1 MLGFP
6 RASSPSSFTLESLVR
21 ILAALNGR
29 ARRFRFTSVH
39 LFDLEA
45 GSTVFDRNDVLAA
58 PSTESPTAVL
68 DGFVRRSRQPWS
80 TEDAA
85 SDARVVA
92 AGTNPAAAPASAPA
106 YRAYVGVPL
115 IDAQGAVFGVLCH
128 FDDRPATLDA
138 GELEVLVEA
147 THDLSSWLALW
158 ALHQRTAAADARA
171 AGISPA
177 DAERARIERE
187 SREHG
192 LLLSLD
198 AGVSRALV
206 AQVPLRDNL
215 RMALDVLVQKLGVA
229 CAHVWTLSETA
240 DTLELQASAGLST
253 QTCGVHARVAVGAF
267 KVGRVA
273 ATRRPLLEDDVTSD
287 DGDPEQEW
295 ARREGLVSFA
305 GYPLILDERLVGV
318 FAVLGRRPLSSA
330 TLLAMETV
338 GSSLA
343 QSIDR
348 RQAEERLRARELW
361 LSTTLASI
369 GDAVIA
375 TDEHGIVNYLNGVA
389 TELTGWSVEEAKGH
403 PLLDVFP
410 IFNESTGAVVESP
423 VDKVLREGRIVG
435 LANHTVLR
443 HRSGRLTAIEDSAA
457 PIHLPGGP
465 LIGVVLVFRDAT
477 AVRRAEAERERL
489 FHEEQAA
496 RRDADVQRG
505 QLQTLIQN
513 APVAIAT
520 WKGPRHTF
528 DTINDRYL
536 ELLQGR
542 RDVIGKDIL
551 RAFPETD
558 AAHPLFQ
565 LFDEVY
571 RTGVPHTEPE
581 YRVQVTQDGQPLERI
596 FTFTLVPIRDA
607 SGQVDGLMACV
618 ADISE
623 VVRGREQIAA
633 ERDRASALAT
643 AESAARSQA
652 EQERDRS
659 NFLLHIAS
667 ALGEGLELEPLL
679 QRLADAIVPLRADFT
694 SVWGVGPNHTI
705 RRIVHAPYTAEVPT
719 LGSANAMRQSA
730 SFPIQRVVDTGEPL
744 IIEDLP
750 RWMEKSD
757 AAADA
762 KVVDQLALRHLL
774 AVPILRGREVVAVLS
789 VSRRAGRPFTQADRD
804 LFVAV
809 AHQTALSFE
818 NARLYAETV
827 RLRKAAEHATLAK
840 DQFLAR
846 VSHDLR
852 NPLTSILGWASLL
865 RDNRQDPTHIT
876 KGIDVIERNAR
887 AQVQLIE
894 DLLDVSRISSGK
906 MRLELATQAV
916 QEAIEQALDTARL
929 VADAKGVHIR
939 VSIDRE
945 VGIIAVDPDRFRQVV
960 WNLVSNAVKFT
971 PAGGTV
977 SVSAQRAVSQLHVV
991 VADTGCGISANFLP
1005 HVFESFEQAAQG
1017 ARRTSGLGLGLAIV
1031 RHIVELHGGTVHVE
1045 SDGEGRGSRFTV
1057 SIPIRAAIRPA
1068 GIDTEGEPM
1077 RAPRVLAGVHVLATD
1092 DEEDAREVVA
1102 AILRQA
1108 GATVTLAGSADEA
1121 LATLRQIR
1129 PAILVSD
1136 IGMPEKDGKWLLR
1149 QVRALPEEE
1158 GGRIPAVALTALARS
1173 KDRIEVLSAGFNTH
1187 VAKPAEPKELVLVV
1201 AGLLGREIPEDA
1213 D

>member
-39 LFDLEA
+39 LFDLDA

-68 DGFVRRSRQPWS
+68 DGFVRRSGLPWH
-80 TEDAA
+80 TDDAA
-85 SDARVVA
+85 SDARLVA
-92 AGTNPAAAPASAPA
+92 AGVKPA

-115 IDAQGAVFGVLCH
+115 IDVQGAVFGVLCH
-128 FDDRPATLDA
+128 FDERPATLDA
-138 GELEVLVEA
+138 GEIEVLREA
-147 THDLSSWLALW
+147 TRDLGSWLALW
-158 ALHQRTAAADARA
+158 ALHQRTAAEDAGA

-177 DAERARIERE
+177 EAERARTDRQI
-187 SREHG
+187 REHG

-198 AGVSRALV
+198 AGVSRALI
-206 AQVPLRDNL
+206 AQVPLRENL

-229 CAHVWTLSETA
+229 FARVWTLNEA
-240 DTLELQASAGLST
+240 GDALELQASAGLYTHTS
-253 QTCGVHARVAVGAF
+253 GAHARVAVGAF
-267 KVGRVA
+267 KVGKVA
-273 ATRRPLLEDDVTSD
+273 STRRPLLTDDVSSD
-287 DGDPEQEW
+287 ASDPEQAW
-295 ARREGLVSFA
+295 ARREGMVSFA
-305 GYPLILDERLVGV
+305 GYPLVLDDRLVGV
-318 FAVLGRRPLSSA
+318 FAVFGRRPLSSA
-330 TLLAMETV
+330 TLLSMETV
-338 GSSLA
+338 GTSIA
-343 QSIDR
+343 QAIDR

-375 TDEHGIVNYLNGVA
+375 TDEHGVVTYLNGVA
-389 TELTGWSVEEAKGH
+389 TELTGWSATDAKGH

-457 PIHLPGGP
+457 PIHLPGGK
-465 LIGVVLVFRDAT
+465 LGGVVLVFRDAT
-477 AVRRAEAERERL
+477 EVRRAQEERERL
-489 FHEEQAA
+489 LREEQAA

-505 QLQTLIQN
+505 RLQTLILN
-513 APVAIAT
+513 APVAIAA

-528 DTINDRYL
+528 DTINERYL
-536 ELLQGR
+536 QLLRGR
-542 RDVIGKDIL
+542 RDVLGLDL
-551 RAFPETD
+551 ADAFPHVTGVS
-558 AAHPLFQ
+558 PLVR
-565 LFDEVY
+565 LFDTVY
-571 RTGVPHTEPE
+571 QTGVPHTEPE
-581 YRVQVTQDGQPLERI
+581 YRVRQTEDGESVERI
-596 FTFTLVPIRDA
+596 FTFTLAPTRDA
-607 SGQVDGLMACV
+607 GGQVDGLMACV

-643 AESAARSQA
+643 AENAARSVA

-659 NFLLHIAS
+659 NFLVHVAT
-667 ALGEGLELEPLL
+667 ALGEGLDLEPLL

-694 SVWGVGPNHTI
+694 SVWGVGANHAI
-705 RRIVHAPYTAEVPT
+705 RRIVHAPYTDSVPV
-719 LGSANAMRQSA
+719 LGTANAMRQSA

-744 IIEDLP
+744 IIDDLP
-750 RWMEKSD
+750 RWMATSD
-757 AAADA
+757 ATADA

-774 AVPILRGREVVAVLS
+774 AVPILRGKEVVAVVS

-809 AHQTALSFE
+809 AHQTSLSFE

-865 RDNRQDPTHIT
+865 RDNRQDPTHIA

-939 VSIDRE
+939 VSIERE
-945 VGIIAVDPDRFRQVV
+945 VGTIAVDPDRFRQVV

-991 VADTGCGISANFLP
+991 VADTGCGITPSFLP

-1031 RHIVELHGGTVHVE
+1031 RHIVELHGGTVQVE
-1045 SDGEGRGSRFTV
+1045 SEGEGKGARFTV
-1057 SIPIRAAIRPA
+1057 RIPIRAAVRPTDA
-1068 GIDTEGEPM
+1068 EPLDEPV
-1077 RAPRVLAGVHVLATD
+1077 RAPRVLDGVHVLATD

-1121 LATLRQIR
+1121 LATLRRIR

-1187 VAKPAEPKELVLVV
+1187 VAKPAEPRELVLVV
-1201 AGLLGREIPEDA
+1201 AGLLGREIPEDGT